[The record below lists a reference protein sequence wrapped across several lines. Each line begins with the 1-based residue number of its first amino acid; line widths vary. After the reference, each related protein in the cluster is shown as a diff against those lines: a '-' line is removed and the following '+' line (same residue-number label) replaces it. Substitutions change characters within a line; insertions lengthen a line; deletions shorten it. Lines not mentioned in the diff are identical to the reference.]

1 MHHYLKK
8 KKKKK
13 SSWTIKTL
21 LGIPFW
27 SSGLELQALT
37 SEGPG
42 AIPGQGTKI
51 PQLCS
56 MAKKQTK
63 DRNKKN
69 PQTSY
74 IIWKIPVNPELWP
87 PESHYFEEDV
97 TFLPN
102 SNYWHSKHL
111 NWTSYIWCQGS
122 HKQFR
127 SNHKSQTK
135 QQ

>member
-1 MHHYLKK
+1 MHHYLK

-63 DRNKKN
+63 DRNKKKTPN
-69 PQTSY
+69 FLYHLADPS
-74 IIWKIPVNPELWP
+74 
-87 PESHYFEEDV
+87 ESWVVATRVPLFWGGCDI
-97 TFLPN
+97 
-102 SNYWHSKHL
+102 S
-111 NWTSYIWCQGS
+111 
-122 HKQFR
+122 
-127 SNHKSQTK
+127 TK
-135 QQ
+135 Q